1 MYKATIIIK
10 RREQILDPQGKAV
23 EQGAKLL
30 GLTNISN
37 VRIGKFIEM
46 FVDAKSESEAH
57 EEVDKLCNKLLANL
71 NIENYQFTLEKQ

>member
-37 VRIGKFIEM
+37 VRIGKLIEL

-57 EEVDKLCNKLLANL
+57 DEVDKLCNKLLANL
-71 NIENYQFTLEKQ
+71 NIENYYFTLEKQ

>member
-37 VRIGKFIEM
+37 VRIGKFIEL
-46 FVDAKSESEAH
+46 FVDAKSESEAY